1 MSVPSICKKGKEER
15 KVKRTFLQIFLIEAI
30 FGRIQ
35 PTITSRQLHFGL
47 QTGFGVA
54 EGGEGDGGGWGRVK
68 DGWWVRGCR
77 KKPFL
82 GILPLDCLPFL
93 S

>member
-1 MSVPSICKKGKEER
+1 LYVDAIYKLEWKRRKKSQGN
-15 KVKRTFLQIFLIEAI
+15 FLRIFLIDAI

-54 EGGEGDGGGWGRVK
+54 EGGEGDGEGGMGEGE
-68 DGWWVRGCR
+68 GWVVGE
-77 KKPFL
+77 
-82 GILPLDCLPFL
+82 GV
-93 S
+93 